1 MKHIIIV
8 ITLLAIVSL
17 VACTIPSTTPAQI
30 STSNTAT
37 VSPGTHTPPSTTPA
51 QSAASN
57 TATVSPVTRT
67 TPTATPT
74 QIATSYATEEAEIR
88 DLVENFGKRLQ
99 NVSLQAPDAAQEIQK
114 QYSEFVTPALL
125 EMWMNDVSKAPGRIV
140 SSPWPDRIEITTL
153 SKESTDRY
161 ELTGFVVEI
170 TSLEVINGG
179 AATKIPVRMVLQK
192 VQGSWLITEYAE
204 EQ

>member
-1 MKHIIIV
+1 MKHIILA

-17 VACTIPSTTPAQI
+17 VACTIPSTKPAQTA
-30 STSNTAT
+30 TSNTAT

-51 QSAASN
+51 QTAASN

-114 QYSEFVTPALL
+114 HYSEFVTPALL

-140 SSPWPDRIEITTL
+140 SSPWPDRIEIITL
-153 SKESTDRY
+153 SKEGTDRY

-170 TSLEVINGG
+170 TSLEVVNGG
-179 AATKIPVRMVLQK
+179 AATKIPVRMVVQK
-192 VQGSWLITEYAE
+192 VLGSWLITEYAE